1 MASFSPRQPPPSK
14 KTQHFFLSSLMASP
28 SPRTTKLLGTGNKIK
43 SSNKPT
49 TVSSSS
55 GTSILV
61 GGGGILSNSTSPSSR
76 PLDPDDVIT
85 FEFKPAPINPAV
97 ELTTTTSS
105 LPPIINHASKQQAL
119 TGRGGTS
126 KIYKPGS
133 SEGAQSARRSDS
145 IISILPHQKLNSAA
159 MASVAARASHDQKVC
174 VFDVNSGNIHI
185 SNNRDV
191 DRSRLVTKLYQQLQN
206 NESLKKQF
214 TQVAAQL
221 PLSRRKELANETLE
235 RFHQNKQKA
244 MLARKMLPEAVS
256 RHRAN
261 ILKHLEIDRCFGDL
275 SKDTSELAAVRIS
288 SAAVDAL
295 LYHEA
300 QKVADA
306 QLKQQRSLILPE
318 GVRPVDVL
326 EMRLDAWRRQNV
338 PFGVRTLVQ

>member
-1 MASFSPRQPPPSK
+1 M
-14 KTQHFFLSSLMASP
+14 
-28 SPRTTKLLGTGNKIK
+28 I
-43 SSNKPT
+43 
-49 TVSSSS
+49 
-55 GTSILV
+55 V
-61 GGGGILSNSTSPSSR
+61 GDGGMLSNSTSPSSR
-76 PLDPDDVIT
+76 PLDPDDVVT
-85 FEFKPAPINPAV
+85 FQFKPTKPTQPLESSSSI
-97 ELTTTTSS
+97 S
-105 LPPIINHASKQQAL
+105 LPPITSSATTATSAAAGKSNSISFIGGGATTTARNTTNTSRMYSTLKPQNVRKGTLSPISSSSNHAS
-119 TGRGGTS
+119 
-126 KIYKPGS
+126 
-133 SEGAQSARRSDS
+133 SARSNS
-145 IISILPHQKLNSAA
+145 IVSILPHQKLNSAA
-159 MASVAARASHDQKVC
+159 MASVSARAAHDQKVC
-174 VFDVNSGNIHI
+174 VFDVNSGNIFI

-191 DRSRLVTKLYQQLQN
+191 DRNRLVAKLYQQMQN

-214 TQVAAQL
+214 SQVAGQL

-244 MLARKMLPEAVS
+244 MLARKMLPDAVS

-295 LYHEA
+295 LFHEA
-300 QKVADA
+300 LKVADA

-338 PFGVRTLVQ
+338 PFGVRSLVS